1 MLCNYDSACGERNE
15 MNNRKRCNNCMT
27 GIMVLVGIIAG
38 IIFASITVL
47 LFIFGQLL
55 LVYVGALA
63 AFIIGAVT
71 LFIVLIAA
79 LQSEN
84 RPKLASCIRCHLG
97 GLFFGI
103 LGTLFSGFLAISA
116 ILISLSIL
124 AVVFVGFTAFFF
136 AFLLV
141 SILFLVICAVDK

>member
-1 MLCNYDSACGERNE
+1 MLCNYDSTCGERND
-15 MNNRKRCNNCMT
+15 NISRKRCNNCMT
-27 GIMVLVGIIAG
+27 GIMVLIGIIAG
-38 IIFASITVL
+38 IIFASLTVL
-47 LFIFGQLL
+47 LFIFGQLA
-55 LVYVGALA
+55 LVYVGTLA

-84 RPKLASCIRCHLG
+84 RPKLSSCIKCNLG

-103 LGTLFSGFLAISA
+103 LGTLFSGFFAISA
-116 ILISLSIL
+116 ILIPLLIP
-124 AVVFVGFTAFFF
+124 AVIFVGFTAFFF

>member
-63 AFIIGAVT
+63 AFAVY
-71 LFIVLIAA
+71 
-79 LQSEN
+79 
-84 RPKLASCIRCHLG
+84 
-97 GLFFGI
+97 
-103 LGTLFSGFLAISA
+103 
-116 ILISLSIL
+116 L
-124 AVVFVGFTAFFF
+124 AVV
-136 AFLLV
+136 
-141 SILFLVICAVDK
+141 IIIRKIRR